1 MRTAR
6 FLVCLLA
13 VAFLASTPALP
24 QEAQPAKKLT
34 IIGKLTRVMAI
45 GGESTG
51 WSLELK
57 RQITLEG
64 KKMRSIEIS
73 GPTEEFEK
81 LNDQRVRAKGT
92 LTHRT
97 GVERAHSAPDA
108 DALDALVGDY
118 AAGHAGREGDRCAG
132 RVHE

>member
-1 MRTAR
+1 MRTVQ
-6 FLVCLLA
+6 FLICLFA
-13 VAFLASTPALP
+13 VAFFASTPALP
-24 QEAQPAKKLT
+24 QEVQPVKKLT

-73 GPTEEFEK
+73 GATEEFEK

-97 GVERAHSAPDA
+97 GVERADHLVLEVASISA
-108 DALDALVGDY
+108 VK
-118 AAGHAGREGDRCAG
+118 
-132 RVHE
+132 